1 MVITKHFAIHG
12 EKYRRSL
19 VKYILNPQKTQNLH
33 LVSDYGM
40 RNYLDFPSYA
50 ELVKMYQENF
60 VSNDK
65 LYEYRHD
72 RQEEKQRKIFAHHV
86 IQSFSPDDK
95 LTPEEINRIG
105 YETAKELT
113 GGKFRFIVATHIDQH
128 HIHNHI
134 LINSIDTESEK
145 KLKWDYQVERN
156 LRMVS
161 DRISKIAGA
170 KIIEN
175 RYSHRQYQVYRKTNF
190 KYELKQRLY
199 FLMEHSTDFENFK
212 HNASALHLKMD
223 FSHKHATFFMTDSN
237 MKQVV
242 RGNKLNRR
250 TPYSEEFFRKYF
262 VQKEIKQLLEFL
274 LPKVSSQEELLDTAK
289 TFGLTI
295 LPKQKHVHFQF
306 DGLEVS
312 EEEIDSE
319 RPYDV
324 EYFQHYFSEHKEVER
339 LVLEDLRQLYLREK
353 LQKEKEL
360 PEFEQLWDAYQE
372 YKRNRDAV
380 HEFEV
385 EVQEKQL
392 EQLVDDGVYIKVK
405 FGLRQEGLFFVP
417 NSQLDIEE
425 DKMKIYIRETSSY
438 YIFHQDDST
447 TNRYMKGR
455 TLIRQLSADSQTIPY
470 RKRTSLDMI
479 KEKIAAVDSLI
490 ELNTFEKSYVDIKNE
505 LVAELAELELNIE
518 NLEER
523 TLSLNNL
530 LECMM
535 NSEDIS
541 DDKDLQ
547 SHLAVLNIDSQI
559 DINRLEKE
567 LKKLKDEKEMRI
579 NQYERTVDKLEDF
592 IREINDVQRDKGTVN
607 DSPLLL

>member
-19 VKYILNPQKTQNLH
+19 VKYILNPQKTQNLQ

-40 RNYLDFPSYA
+40 RNYLDFPVYS

-134 LINSIDTESEK
+134 LINSIDMESEK

-199 FLMEHSTDFENFK
+199 FLMEHSIDFEDFK
-212 HNASALHLKMD
+212 HKASVLHLQID
-223 FSHKHATFFMTDSN
+223 FSHKHATFFMTDSD

-262 VQKEIKQLLEFL
+262 AQKEIKQLLEFL
-274 LPKVSSQEELLDTAK
+274 LPKVSSQEQLLDTAK
-289 TFGLTI
+289 NFGLTI

-306 DGLEVS
+306 DGLEVR

-319 RPYDV
+319 CPYDV
-324 EYFQHYFSEHKEVER
+324 EYFQHYFEDQKEIER
-339 LVLEDLRQLYLREK
+339 LAPENLQELCLQEK
-353 LQKEKEL
+353 LQKAKKL

-385 EVQEKQL
+385 EVQEKQI

-425 DKMKIYIRETSSY
+425 DKTKIYIRETSSY
-438 YIFHQDDST
+438 YIFHKDDAT

-490 ELNTFEKSYVDIKNE
+490 ELNTFKKSYVDIKNE

-592 IREINDVQRDKGTVN
+592 IREINDVQRDKGIVN